1 MAEAFKPLTA
11 DMQSL
16 IRQNYG
22 FIDIPVLDDPGAST
36 RYNVNRFA
44 AHIEVVRPSKKYG
57 KFMLVWQLQETRDAM
72 LNLLRSYGRI
82 VRDEMKKPTDKW
94 IVRPMVHAGVPGKPN
109 SKAVPVNLSRATT
122 EVSTGAYVEA
132 SGEHSKWIPRQEGDA
147 HGWQDKTEND
157 AAWHYIWANA
167 GTRNRHIF
175 PRADGQATQI
185 VFLGNYHP
193 STSANSLHSAA
204 ASRRGPIVRKP
215 FVATN
220 SVKPRKFLDL
230 IVKEQTPKFH
240 QACMAAIGHA
250 IEKYFDHNAEE
261 QAKRKFM
268 ISTTRS

>member
-1 MAEAFKPLTA
+1 MAEAFKPLTV

-22 FIDIPVLDDPGAST
+22 VIDIPVLDAPGVST
-36 RYNVNRFA
+36 MYNVNRFA

-57 KFMLVWQLQETRDAM
+57 KFALVWQLQETRGAV
-72 LNLLRSYGRI
+72 LNVLRKYARI

-94 IVRPMVHAGVPGKPN
+94 IVRPKIHAGVPGKPN

-157 AAWHYIWANA
+157 AAWHYIWANT

-175 PRADGQATQI
+175 PREDGQAIQI
-185 VFLGNYHP
+185 VFLGNYRP
-193 STSANSLHSAA
+193 STSANSLHSAV
-204 ASRRGPIVRKP
+204 ASRRGPVVRKP
-215 FVATN
+215 FVFTN

-240 QACMAAIGHA
+240 RACTEAIAHA
-250 IEKYFDHNAEE
+250 IDKYFDHHKEYE
-261 QAKRKFM
+261 RQRRL
-268 ISTTRS
+268 TTVTVRD